1 MSGKSRVSTLRS
13 HTIRLIYLLFIREM
27 EAHDDHQL
35 EDQVPA
41 LVNGTSSSSSRV
53 VSQEM
58 CCYCFDVLL
67 AHLTHSPPPRTAHFP
82 NDE

>member
-1 MSGKSRVSTLRS
+1 
-13 HTIRLIYLLFIREM
+13 M
-27 EAHDDHQL
+27 EAHDDQQL
-35 EDQVPA
+35 EDHMPPQ
-41 LVNGTSSSSSRV
+41 VNGILSSSSRV

-67 AHLTHSPPPRTAHFP
+67 AHLTHSPPPRAAHFP